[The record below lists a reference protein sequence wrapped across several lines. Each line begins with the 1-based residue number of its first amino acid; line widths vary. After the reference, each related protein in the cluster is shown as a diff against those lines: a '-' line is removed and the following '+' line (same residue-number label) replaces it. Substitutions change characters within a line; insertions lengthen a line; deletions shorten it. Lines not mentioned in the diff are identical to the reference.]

1 MSQGAGLEDHRFA
14 QDPRSVAA
22 RREYRI
28 GDVTLVALSDG
39 FILMDDDFIGS
50 PAHPTAAHDALK
62 DEHEELVMP
71 IGCFLIQ
78 GETTVLIDL
87 GYGPA
92 SSGGTIAGGNLLRQL
107 RAEGL
112 SPNDIDVVALSHLH
126 PDHIGWLG
134 NTHGE
139 PVFPNAQVTFGR
151 ADWNYFVD
159 SGEAALPLEPHIR
172 QTLIVLAGRD
182 RVTLLDGDEA
192 ITPEITRLA
201 APGHTPGHSIYAIA
215 DGNDRAVLF
224 GDALYCAEQLTEF
237 DWGAVTDVD
246 RSLARATREKYVRAM
261 ETTGGLA
268 LGCHFPGLEAERM
281 LVSRRE

>member
-1 MSQGAGLEDHRFA
+1 MSRGAGLDGHRFA
-14 QDPRSVAA
+14 QDSGSVAA

-62 DEHEELVMP
+62 DEHDELVMP
-71 IGCFLIQ
+71 IGCFLIR
-78 GETTVLIDL
+78 GEATVLIDL

-92 SSGGTIAGGNLLRQL
+92 SSGGTIAGGNLLHQL

-112 SPNDIDVVALSHLH
+112 GPGDIDVIALSHLH

-134 NTHGE
+134 DAHGE
-139 PVFPNAQVTFGR
+139 PVFPNAQVTFGQ
-151 ADWNYFVD
+151 ADWDYFVD
-159 SGEAALPLEPHIR
+159 SGEATLPLEPHIR
-172 QTLIVLAGRD
+172 QTLAVLAERD
-182 RVTLLDGDEA
+182 RVTLLDGDKV

-201 APGHTPGHSIYAIA
+201 APGHTPGHSIYTIV
-215 DGNDRAVLF
+215 DDEDRAVLF
-224 GDALYCAEQLTEF
+224 GDALYCAEQLTEL

-246 RSLARATREKYVRAM
+246 RELARATREKYVRAV

-268 LGCHFPGLEAERM
+268 LACHFPGLEADRV
-281 LVSRRE
+281 LISRRE